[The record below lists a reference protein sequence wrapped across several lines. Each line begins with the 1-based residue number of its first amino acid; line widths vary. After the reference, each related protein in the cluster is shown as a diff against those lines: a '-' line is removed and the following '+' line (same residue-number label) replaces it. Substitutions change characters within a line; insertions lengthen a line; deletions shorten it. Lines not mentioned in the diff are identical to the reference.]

1 MVALSGRRTLGYAS
15 EQVAP
20 DGCRGAAELRE
31 SSSGSD
37 SCRGAVQRGE
47 LAGRA
52 SGCRGAAGRRES
64 VPGEVRAAVRSAE
77 VVPPSA
83 ARSDAR
89 EFLRTDVVV
98 LTIVIY
104 ALIGVVADSL
114 ARLLERRMLAWHPNF
129 GGASR

>member
-1 MVALSGRRTLGYAS
+1 MSGRRTLGYAS

-89 EFLRTDVVV
+89 EFLRNLALFARALLRLVFHLLGKIVTGLLV
-98 LTIVIY
+98 LVGLLLY
-104 ALIGVVADSL
+104 L
-114 ARLLERRMLAWHPNF
+114 A
-129 GGASR
+129 GI

>member
-1 MVALSGRRTLGYAS
+1 MSGRRTLGYAS

-37 SCRGAVQRGE
+37 SYRGAVQRGE

-89 EFLRTDVVV
+89 EFLRNLALFARALLRLVFHLLGKIVTGLLV
-98 LTIVIY
+98 LVGLLLY
-104 ALIGVVADSL
+104 L
-114 ARLLERRMLAWHPNF
+114 A
-129 GGASR
+129 GI